1 MSQTITESIESF
13 GLSSKHLQRSLFSK
27 IGVVGA
33 SKEGRNIIRLA
44 SAAGLDVTVIDIDQE
59 RIDSCLEK
67 ISEGLDKRIENWG
80 LTPSEKKMILG
91 RIRGSIDYSALKDC
105 DFVVECIRFD
115 KRKGRDTYTRRQAF
129 QRIEQVVSPE
139 TIIATN
145 SATVIISEL
154 ASKLKHKDR
163 CVSLYFPVAHPDAR
177 LLEVVKG
184 SFTSEEVY
192 NKVIQFAKLINYEP
206 INVHES
212 NGLVGMRIMVI
223 LLNESCQMVL
233 ENVAKME
240 DINRLTIVDYGMRL
254 GIFQMAD
261 IIGIEKLVDVME
273 DMFEEY
279 GDRKYKPNP
288 ILWRLLKT
296 QQLGMHTKR
305 GFFIYEDDRI
315 IGTNPFIYD

>member
-67 ISEGLDKRIENWG
+67 ISEGLDQRIENWG